1 MKRLSTIFAL
11 TLLLIAFS
19 ALYAFAQITPSDDS
33 YTLTS
38 TPTVNFGA
46 KTTLEVESSGAT
58 TFLRFD
64 LSGICLLYTSSCL
77 LRPSHVDHS
86 ILSSA
91 QLVIVHI
98 ADSSRCSLLSFT
110 VHASVSVCGW
120 GDFV

>member
-46 KTTLEVESSGAT
+46 
-58 TFLRFD
+58 
-64 LSGICLLYTSSCL
+64 
-77 LRPSHVDHS
+77 
-86 ILSSA
+86 
-91 QLVIVHI
+91 
-98 ADSSRCSLLSFT
+98 
-110 VHASVSVCGW
+110 
-120 GDFV
+120 